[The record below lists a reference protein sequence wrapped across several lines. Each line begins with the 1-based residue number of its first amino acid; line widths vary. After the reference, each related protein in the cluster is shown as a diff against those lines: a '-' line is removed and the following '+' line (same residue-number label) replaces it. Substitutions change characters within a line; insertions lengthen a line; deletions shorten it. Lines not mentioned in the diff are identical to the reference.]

1 MAQAQKT
8 IDEYIEREVQ
18 RAKDGDPTFWANLNF
33 DTFKNLYNATRRLI
47 DPDVD
52 RAINPSRVLYLYRE
66 WFYNQPNEVK
76 EQLSINPLATNL
88 NNFLD
93 YLTEKKIIYTKEEY
107 EDLKRREK
115 EKRSLREEET
125 PLEQTKKKPKP
136 SQISTS
142 ETPSSE
148 PIEIDEPLQPPSI
161 QERQKPPPSPF
172 YSGNTKPK
180 RMSQQAPM
188 SVEPTSVSG
197 EEVYKAVRRRKRKEP
212 TRVLSRWQKFL
223 KNYIARF
230 KKLSGQSRIRA
241 GELGG
246 IIKKASEE
254 YNAQFPPEQRKTL
267 RQIRRETSGRPLSA
281 WQQTVKEYIK
291 KYKDKTGGK
300 ISRRAF
306 ANIVSYLGKK
316 WNKNEKKLTRGTA
329 DEFMRTDFGRGFF
342 GGGDISGGGPSYY
355 SPMKGSA
362 MFY

>member
-1 MAQAQKT
+1 MAEEQRVEDFIK
-8 IDEYIEREVQ
+8 RETLLV
-18 RAKDGDPTFWANLNF
+18 KDGDPTFWANLDF
-33 DTFKNLYNATRRLI
+33 DTYKDLFNATRQLI
-47 DPDVD
+47 DTDLNRP
-52 RAINPSRVLYLYRE
+52 INPSRVLFLYRE
-66 WFYNQPNEVK
+66 WFYTQPNEVRV
-76 EQLSINPLATNL
+76 QLSTNPLATNL

-93 YLTEKKIIYTKEEY
+93 YLISNKIVLTKEDF
-107 EDLKRREK
+107 EDIKRREK
-115 EKRSLREEET
+115 EKRSLEKEEI
-125 PLEQTKKKPKP
+125 PLEQIKKKPKP

-142 ETPSSE
+142 ERLPGE
-148 PIEIDEPLQPPSI
+148 PIQIEETSQSTT
-161 QERQKPPPSPF
+161 QQRQKPPASPF
-172 YSGNTKPK
+172 FSGNTKPK
-180 RMSQQAPM
+180 RMSQAPAPM
-188 SVEPTSVSG
+188 PVDPSSVSG

-230 KKLSGQSRIRA
+230 KKNSGQSRIKA

-246 IIKKASEE
+246 IIKRASEE
-254 YNAQFPPEQRKTL
+254 YNAQFPPEHRKTL

-306 ANIVSYLGKK
+306 ANIVSFLGKK
-316 WNKNEKKLTRGTA
+316 WNKIEKRVTKGTPE
-329 DEFMRTDFGRGFF
+329 EFMRTDFGRGFF

-355 SPMKGSA
+355 SPMRGSA

>member
-1 MAQAQKT
+1 MAQAPKSVEDF
-8 IDEYIEREVQ
+8 IKEEVQ
-18 RAKDGDPTFWANLNF
+18 RAKDADPTFWANLDF
-33 DTFKNLYNATRRLI
+33 VTYKDLFNATRQLI

-52 RAINPSRVLYLYRE
+52 KPINPYKVLYKYRE
-66 WFYNQPNEVK
+66 WFYKQPNDVRL
-76 EQLSINPLATNL
+76 QLSSNPLSANL

-93 YLTEKKIIYTKEEY
+93 YLITNKIVLTKEEF
-107 EDLKRREK
+107 EELKRREK
-115 EKRSLREEET
+115 EKRPLGKEEI
-125 PLEQTKKKPKP
+125 PLEQTKKKLKS

-142 ETPSSE
+142 ETPQGE
-148 PIEIDEPLQPPSI
+148 PIEIEEEVQPPI

-172 YSGNTKPK
+172 YSGTTKPK
-180 RMSQQAPM
+180 RMSQAPAPM
-188 SVEPTSVSG
+188 SMETSSNPG

-223 KNYIARF
+223 KNYIARY
-230 KKLSGQSRIRA
+230 KRLSGQSRIKA

-246 IIKKASEE
+246 IIKKASED
-254 YNAQFPPEQRKTL
+254 YNAQFPADQRKTL

-281 WQQTVKEYIK
+281 WQQTVKEYIR

-306 ANIVSYLGKK
+306 ANIVSFLGKK
-316 WNKNEKKLTRGTA
+316 WNKSEKKLTKGTP
-329 DEFMRTDFGRGFF
+329 DEFMKTDFGRGFF

-355 SPMKGSA
+355 SPMRGSA